1 MKLLILSISIFF
13 TVCSLSFSQNSNSFS
28 GIVFDKESNKPLN
41 GVVIEIKE
49 FKIGSISSSDG
60 SFIIKNIPEKS
71 FIVRIKLIG
80 YEEQFLQISD
90 HSQKV
95 NVKIYLLLKNN
106 VTDEVVVKRKKYE
119 DNLISSNQS
128 KSVIDEN
135 ELDKHRGENFSES
148 LKNVAGVT
156 LLQTGPSISKPVIR
170 GLHSQ
175 RVLIL
180 NNDTRQEGQQWGNEH
195 APEIDPF
202 SVGKIE
208 VLKGAKGVEYGSDAI
223 GGVIRVEARELPEEG
238 INGKILL
245 NGFSNNKQFSGSTF
259 LEGANLLADGFAWRV
274 QGSVRYAGDAQT
286 PNYLLANTAFR
297 ESDASINLSYK
308 FNRTSFTFLGSH
320 FNTNIGIFSGS
331 HISSSSDLLRAI
343 KSDTPLVSRSF
354 SYDILPPDQKINHNI
369 LSLEYKTSTS
379 ELGTFDA
386 KFSYQLN
393 QRQEFDSH
401 KPYSDSLANLLIGKP
416 AIDMSLYTY
425 TIDGTLNHNAVMGG
439 SGKIGL
445 SFTRQSNV
453 SDGKSQFI
461 PNYRVYSAGSF
472 ITEEFYPS
480 DDLILNFGARFDYRN
495 LFVYQFENNKIVEKE
510 RIYSTLSFDVGE
522 ILKLSDNF
530 SISSNLGSAWRAPSI
545 NELFANGVHHGT
557 ATFEIGDTNLI
568 EERSYSIDAT
578 LRYKTEKIR
587 GELSSYFM
595 YFPHFIQL
603 LPKPEPTLTIRGS
616 FPTFYFSQNKSTLKG
631 LEGLVEIFI
640 TDWFKIE
647 SSVTIVRGDN
657 IDSNKFLFQMPSDK
671 FRFSTHFH
679 IDDMKFL
686 KDSFLEFN
694 MNSSFKQTRELL
706 NEDYL
711 PAPDGYVL
719 FGINGGTTSN
729 IFSKELEFNFSVDNL
744 FNISY
749 RDYLSRYRYF
759 ADDIGRNISFRISL
773 AF

>member
-1 MKLLILSISIFF
+1 
-13 TVCSLSFSQNSNSFS
+13 
-28 GIVFDKESNKPLN
+28 
-41 GVVIEIKE
+41 
-49 FKIGSISSSDG
+49 
-60 SFIIKNIPEKS
+60 
-71 FIVRIKLIG
+71 
-80 YEEQFLQISD
+80 
-90 HSQKV
+90 
-95 NVKIYLLLKNN
+95 
-106 VTDEVVVKRKKYE
+106 
-119 DNLISSNQS
+119 
-128 KSVIDEN
+128 
-135 ELDKHRGENFSES
+135 
-148 LKNVAGVT
+148 
-156 LLQTGPSISKPVIR
+156 
-170 GLHSQ
+170 
-175 RVLIL
+175 
-180 NNDTRQEGQQWGNEH
+180 
-195 APEIDPF
+195 
-202 SVGKIE
+202 
-208 VLKGAKGVEYGSDAI
+208 
-223 GGVIRVEARELPEEG
+223 
-238 INGKILL
+238 
-245 NGFSNNKQFSGSTF
+245 
-259 LEGANLLADGFAWRV
+259 
-274 QGSVRYAGDAQT
+274 
-286 PNYLLANTAFR
+286 
-297 ESDASINLSYK
+297 
-308 FNRTSFTFLGSH
+308 
-320 FNTNIGIFSGS
+320 
-331 HISSSSDLLRAI
+331 
-343 KSDTPLVSRSF
+343 
-354 SYDILPPDQKINHNI
+354 
-369 LSLEYKTSTS
+369 
-379 ELGTFDA
+379 
-386 KFSYQLN
+386 
-393 QRQEFDSH
+393 
-401 KPYSDSLANLLIGKP
+401 
-416 AIDMSLYTY
+416 
-425 TIDGTLNHNAVMGG
+425 MGG